1 MTEYT
6 DIVEAM
12 RLRIKEEKEK
22 KQFAFVQASSGRY
35 LVGRKD
41 GSRQE
46 LNEKE
51 WLKLKE

>member
-6 DIVEAM
+6 DMVEAM

-22 KQFAFVQASSGRY
+22 KQIAFVQASSGKY

-41 GSRQE
+41 GSVQE
-46 LNEKE
+46 LNRKE
-51 WLKLKE
+51 WLKLKG

>member
-22 KQFAFVQASSGRY
+22 KQIAFVQASSGKY

-41 GSRQE
+41 GSVQE
-46 LNEKE
+46 LNRKE

>member
-6 DIVEAM
+6 DIVETM

-22 KQFAFVQASSGRY
+22 KQIAFVQASSGKY

-41 GSRQE
+41 GSIQE
-46 LNEKE
+46 LNRKE